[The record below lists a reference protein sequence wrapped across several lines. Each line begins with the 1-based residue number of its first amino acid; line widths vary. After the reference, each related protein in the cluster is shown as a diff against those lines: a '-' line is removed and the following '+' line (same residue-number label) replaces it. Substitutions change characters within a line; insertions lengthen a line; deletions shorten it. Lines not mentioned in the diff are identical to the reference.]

1 MHYVVSLMGRHT
13 HKATDT
19 TTRDKSLEDPQ
30 LFSFF
35 FPLLHIEIL
44 IFHIQ
49 DQKEYKDRVHR
60 ETNMRGM
67 GNVNCTGEEE
77 DGHSQKNF

>member
-1 MHYVVSLMGRHT
+1 M
-13 HKATDT
+13 KEA
-19 TTRDKSLEDPQ
+19 
-30 LFSFF
+30 
-35 FPLLHIEIL
+35 
-44 IFHIQ
+44 FHIQ

-77 DGHSQKNF
+77 DGHSQKNFWSSSKYAKYRAHSFSVTVGGLSEVVRSINLRVTYV

>member
-1 MHYVVSLMGRHT
+1 M
-13 HKATDT
+13 KEA
-19 TTRDKSLEDPQ
+19 
-30 LFSFF
+30 
-35 FPLLHIEIL
+35 
-44 IFHIQ
+44 FHIQ

-77 DGHSQKNF
+77 DGHAQKNF